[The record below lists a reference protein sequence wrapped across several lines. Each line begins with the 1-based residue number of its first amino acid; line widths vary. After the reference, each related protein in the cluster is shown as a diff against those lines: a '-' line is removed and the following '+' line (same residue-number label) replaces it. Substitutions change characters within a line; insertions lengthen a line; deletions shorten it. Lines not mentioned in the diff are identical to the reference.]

1 MINFYYDP
9 KYKYTNRSIID
20 ISNDNNYRP
29 IEYVNIDSPDS
40 INGHIIYVLS
50 AGEKIPTY
58 LVDTEKGWRWFVSGI
73 TQLRTG
79 KYQISLLRDLIS
91 ENVELWKNE
100 NNCYI
105 SAGLATDYNK
115 YKRWDLPF
123 TNTKVKQERLNFG
136 GKSSF
141 FVYYVNEQKL
151 SNNALTEVDLK
162 INGINIPGI
171 GSANY
176 DYSVENLNDIPY
188 FSYVNAG
195 NVNCWTLSKAQLR
208 LYINTYGR
216 YPDYAYRYTY
226 EYYHSVGHQPSLS
239 NKGGG
244 FVEQTKDNSITIY
257 TSASEIDNNSNNCR
271 TNLETAV
278 RNFINPY
285 QDSLGTTI
293 TSTEVNGL
301 LDYVDKYIYCTG
313 DSKVYTIRVQKKN
326 INYNNDLTPNQTGS
340 LNNAIANISFP
351 YSGVDTGG
359 NNFSIRGSYFTFNSS
374 ATIYNF
380 TLEEIGTATSFDFN
394 FTSGVRKLPRA
405 SVRCVNIVSDSNA
418 EDSEIAQALMQA
430 QLNATNGIESGGLS
444 SAPTAGRIIDIQYL
458 PFSIA
463 KTTDANIK
471 INNTPLTAQ
480 FLSQDEFTYYT
491 DLPNLTNINKE
502 TDTIKIVSPSR
513 ASQFL
518 FRPYDNDGNMEFTT
532 KITLKPYT
540 SIIYIRPSTKGLL
553 INDWDDKDCL
563 VINEDFSLT
572 NVTSA
577 WTQYIYNNKNY
588 SNIFERQLQGREFE
602 RTWERRIEHAQMKS
616 DVWSARN
623 LSSQK
628 AKAITGNLPIISNI
642 AGAIA
647 NTIADPIYMQMAQL
661 DREYN
666 EALYMEG
673 ISLSRDLFTMQNENI
688 LAQPQIPSK
697 ITTIDCKFLDG
708 VYLEYY
714 STNDTELNAIH
725 NYYKYNG
732 NRIDAYGS
740 FAGYWGWFVRGKIII
755 SNNYTQP
762 EIDELNRRLEMGIF
776 TEANYD

>member
-1 MINFYYDP
+1 MLRFYYN
-9 KYKYTNRSIID
+9 KEYKYTNRKIID
-20 ISNDNNYRP
+20 ISNDNNFLNKD
-29 IEYVNIDSPDS
+29 YVNIDSPDT
-40 INGHIIYVLS
+40 INGHIIYELE
-50 AGEKIPTY
+50 AGEVVPTY
-58 LVDTEKGWRWFVSGI
+58 IYDTETTWRWFISGI

-79 KYQISLLRDLIS
+79 KFQLSLLRDIIS
-91 ENVELWKNE
+91 ENPDVWSNE
-100 NNCYI
+100 QAYI
-105 SAGLATDYNK
+105 SAGLANDYNR

-141 FVYYVNEQKL
+141 FVYYVNEQKIA
-151 SNNALTEVDLK
+151 SNALTEDDLQ
-162 INGINIPGI
+162 ITGVTIPGI

-176 DYSVENLNDIPY
+176 DYSVASLSDIPY
-188 FSYVNAG
+188 FNYVNAG
-195 NVNCWTLSKAQLR
+195 DVNYWSSPQCYLR
-208 LYINTYGR
+208 FFIKSGSSIYSPQDR
-216 YPDYAYRYTY
+216 YRY
-226 EYYHSVGHQPSLS
+226 EYWNNNIY
-239 NKGGG
+239 NNGGG
-244 FVEQTKDNSITIY
+244 FIEGTPNDSMTIF
-257 TSASEIDNNSNNCR
+257 TTVQDIDNNSSNCKTKLR
-271 TNLETAV
+271 DAVKTFLTN
-278 RNFINPY
+278 Y
-285 QDSLGTTI
+285 QSSLGTSI
-293 TSTEVNGL
+293 TNTEVNSL
-301 LDYVDKYIYCTG
+301 LDYAGKYIYCTG
-313 DSKVYTIRVQKKN
+313 DSKIYTIKYTKEYFSYNDNLDKN
-326 INYNNDLTPNQTGS
+326 TTGTLNSAIQNIGFPVSTP
-340 LNNAIANISFP
+340 IS
-351 YSGVDTGG
+351 YIT
-359 NNFSIRGSYFTFNSS
+359 NNFEIRGSYFTFRS
-374 ATIYNF
+374 AGWKYNF

-394 FTSGVRKLPRA
+394 FTSGVRKLPRSA
-405 SVRCVNIVSDSNA
+405 VRCVNIVSDSNA

-430 QLNATNGIESGGLS
+430 QLNATNGIKNGQLS
-444 SAPTAGRIIDIQYL
+444 SDAEVGRIIDIQYL

-463 KTTDANIK
+463 TATDSNIK
-471 INNTPLTAQ
+471 INNTALTAQ

-491 DLPNLTNINKE
+491 NLTDLTNINKE

-532 KITLKPYT
+532 KVTLKPYAT
-540 SIIYIRPSTKGLL
+540 VMYIRPSTKGLL
-553 INDWDDKDCL
+553 MVDWDDKDCL
-563 VINEDFSLT
+563 IISEDFSLT

-588 SNIFERQLQGREFE
+588 SNIFERQIQGREFE
-602 RTWERRIEHAQMKS
+602 RTWERRVEQAQMKA

-628 AKAITGNLPIISNI
+628 ARAATGNLPIISSI
-642 AGAIA
+642 AAAIGNA
-647 NTIADPIYMQMAQL
+647 NVDSTYMQMAQL

-666 EALYMEG
+666 EALYQEG

-714 STNDTELNAIH
+714 STNDTELNAIY

-776 TEANYD
+776 TEVKYD